1 MLTSSTFVLIL
12 LETLCGHFVLLSLAE
27 KLIFLSKNFK
37 LTLLFRSQERFKKF
51 HVKNSATSTRNRQD
65 IKKYKRRQMCN
76 LRASFQFYQKTDH
89 CQQGSRSFTSKHF
102 QYQIAVKELYKIPPA
117 KKQKSL
123 GRRPTKHSPPFN
135 IRFRLCA
142 IVAKVRGPRGRMRHG
157 IGIKI
162 RLWSGIFPTNDF

>member
-51 HVKNSATSTRNRQD
+51 HVKNSATSTRNQQD

-89 CQQGSRSFTSKHF
+89 CQQGSRSFIFNTKLPPKNYTRSLLQKNKSHWAEDRQSTRRRSTSVSGCA
-102 QYQIAVKELYKIPPA
+102 QLSP
-117 KKQKSL
+117 KS
-123 GRRPTKHSPPFN
+123 
-135 IRFRLCA
+135 
-142 IVAKVRGPRGRMRHG
+142 VVQEEE
-157 IGIKI
+157 
-162 RLWSGIFPTNDF
+162 